1 MSRVTRERQVSQY
14 RMGPAGGDGI
24 GGMTQDFFNESKI
37 LRHAR
42 PIRKSMRCRMRE
54 YLSGTSC
61 PYEASHN
68 PKQLLVQCS
77 KYIIKRVYQYQ
88 LHEAMYVSWIP
99 YRIMGV
105 EEKTGAGDVYQ
116 IKHLIHRPT
125 KHDTRMPPETGPT
138 ANEAEHREDRYKPSM
153 RVVKSARRRDR
164 RQGQSRALLRRSLA
178 LGPLGAVCI
187 EEERAKG
194 QPASRCRAARRERLN
209 QAAKRGAWRCALT
222 PKPREMGHSL
232 SSYKGQAYITEEEVH
247 NYRARRHAKANP
259 GDDGSAE

>member
-1 MSRVTRERQVSQY
+1 
-14 RMGPAGGDGI
+14 MGPAGGDGI

-125 KHDTRMPPETGPT
+125 KHDTRMPPET
-138 ANEAEHREDRYKPSM
+138 E
-153 RVVKSARRRDR
+153 
-164 RQGQSRALLRRSLA
+164 
-178 LGPLGAVCI
+178 
-187 EEERAKG
+187 
-194 QPASRCRAARRERLN
+194 
-209 QAAKRGAWRCALT
+209 
-222 PKPREMGHSL
+222 
-232 SSYKGQAYITEEEVH
+232 
-247 NYRARRHAKANP
+247 
-259 GDDGSAE
+259 